1 MVMKNFLLAALV
13 LLQPLVSSAVLISYQ
28 HDVSGRLT
36 TVNYNGAS
44 RTQYVYDKNGSLLS
58 RINSVTPP
66 AAAAAQMAGNY
77 SGLVTHPSSNA
88 GNTGIISLKIL
99 ANGTFSGTVRIQG
112 VAYGFSGKFLPNG
125 NLEGLHIL
133 IDRKAPLLDYLLS
146 LTLDVTGSIPSIS
159 GSITGDFNSVVFTS
173 QISMNPDL
181 FNTGGQII
189 GNGLVGKYTLLLEPG
204 FPGAGIPKGTGYA
217 TIVVNNKGALTMAGK
232 LGNNVAIT
240 QGTQIVGQNI
250 WPLYVALHT
259 NQGYVAGNL
268 KFYSL
273 DFPGLD
279 IGGFVS
285 WLKPVTTGAFHPAAF
300 ATVLNA
306 GGSLYLPPLVGQR
319 IIDLAPLSPN
329 AVFSAS
335 DGNLAAPFNRNIT
348 IDAANKLIVQAVP
361 PPPGVDPRVLKL
373 TLSVPNGF
381 INGTFKDGTVTRT
394 MSGVFHQDLI
404 YGAGFFPGS
413 TESGKFAIEAPPP
426 P

>member
-1 MVMKNFLLAALV
+1 MVMKTFFLAALV
-13 LLQPLVSSAVLISYQ
+13 LLQPAVSSAVLISYQ
-28 HDVSGRLT
+28 HDVAGRLT

-44 RTQYVYDKNGSLLS
+44 RTQYAYDKNGSLLS

-66 AAAAAQMAGNY
+66 TAAAAQMAGTYN
-77 SGLVTHPSSNA
+77 GLVTHPSSTA

-99 ANGTFSGTVRIQG
+99 ANGTFSGKVTIRG
-112 VAYGFSGKFLPNG
+112 AAYGFSGKFLPNG
-125 NLEGLHIL
+125 SLEGMHI
-133 IDRKAPLLDYLLS
+133 IINRKAPLLDYLLS

-159 GSITGDFNSVVFTS
+159 GTLTGDFNSVVFNS
-173 QISMNPDL
+173 QISMNPDV
-181 FNTGGQII
+181 FNTGGQMI
-189 GNGLVGKYTLLLEPG
+189 GNGLVGKYTLLLHPAFG
-204 FPGAGIPKGTGYA
+204 LGAPKGIGYA

-232 LGNNVAIT
+232 LANNVAIT

-250 WPLYVALHT
+250 WPLYVALHA

-285 WLKPVTTGAFHPAAF
+285 WLKPVTTGTFHPTGF

-306 GGSLYLPPLVGQR
+306 AGSLYLPPAAGQR
-319 IIDLAPLSPN
+319 IIDLAPVSPN

-348 IDAANKLIVQAVP
+348 IDAANKLIVQTVP

-373 TLSVPNGF
+373 TLSVSNGF

-394 MSGVFHQDLI
+394 MSGVFHQELN

-413 TESGKFAIEAPPP
+413 TQSGKFEIEAPPP